1 MNLGSVETNSFIDTT
16 AVSDTKYQ
24 YTVRVV
30 NGSSRSEYKESAILH
45 YLETPTVTL
54 EGVGTGIKVSW
65 TKVDG
70 AKGYTVYRAVL
81 GEDGKWSSWKNMG
94 TAKETKSSWV
104 DKSAVE
110 DVVYSYT
117 VRAVNG
123 KIKSAYVAS
132 EPLMIES
139 EKEPETE
146 QN

>member
-1 MNLGSVETNSFIDTT
+1 MTL
-16 AVSDTKYQ
+16 
-24 YTVRVV
+24 
-30 NGSSRSEYKESAILH
+30 NGDE
-45 YLETPTVTL
+45 
-54 EGVGTGIKVSW
+54 TGIKVSW

-70 AKGYTVYRAVL
+70 AKNYIVYRSVL

-94 TAKETKSSWV
+94 TAKETKSSWI